1 MLRKNHKSIIYV
13 NYSPY
18 ENSGNILD
26 YLLENYNFVFL
37 FSIGFHNLG
46 KNRRF
51 NKLTIYK
58 NGKEIHEISLY
69 HMHVP
74 RKFVFFLV
82 PIRSS
87 INFFQIL
94 WQSILLKKQY
104 GKVDTYFSVN
114 AFAAFLGLVLKRI
127 GIVSKTIF
135 WVWDYYP
142 IVHPNKIVTIMRWQ
156 YWQFDRLSSR
166 SDRVVF
172 LNNRMKKQW
181 INKNVISK
189 STKYPIVPIGTDSMK
204 VAKVNRRKDIRLGFI
219 GVLKKS
225 QGLDLIFDAE
235 KILIKKFPKIRI
247 DIVGSGPDEEY
258 FKKRAKKSKLNIIFH
273 GLVEEKVFE
282 KILSRCTIGIAPY
295 VPDPSNVSFYGD
307 PGKVKRY
314 MSFGLPS
321 IITDV
326 FEFSKKLQKSG
337 SGVVIDYF
345 SPKKFVDA
353 IDKILSN
360 HNTYVKNVKQL
371 NKKYHYKKIYSKIFN

>member
-1 MLRKNHKSIIYV
+1 MLKKNHKSIIYV

-18 ENSGNILD
+18 ENSGKILD
-26 YLLENYNFVFL
+26 YLLENYHLIFV
-37 FSIGFHNLG
+37 FSIGFHDLG
-46 KNRRF
+46 NNRGF

-58 NGKEIHEISLY
+58 YGKEIQEIFLY

-74 RKFVFFLV
+74 ERFVFFLV

-94 WQSILLKKQY
+94 WRSILLKKQY
-104 GKVDTYFSVN
+104 GKIETFFSVN
-114 AFAAFLGLVLKRI
+114 AFTAFLGMVLKKI
-127 GIVSKTIF
+127 GIVKETIF

-142 IVHPNKIVTIMRWQ
+142 IRHPSKIVTIMRWQ
-156 YWQFDRLSSR
+156 YWQFDKLSSR

-181 INKNVISK
+181 IIKKVIPK
-189 STKYPIVPIGTDSMK
+189 SAKYPIVSIGTDFMK
-204 VAKVNRRKDIRLGFI
+204 VSKVKLKNDIRLGFI
-219 GVLKKS
+219 GVVKKS

-235 KILIKKFPKIRI
+235 KILIDQFPKIKI
-247 DIVGSGPDEEY
+247 DIIGSGPDEEY
-258 FKKRAKKSKLNIIFH
+258 FKKRAQRSKLKIIFH

-282 KILSRCTIGIAPY
+282 KILSDCTIGIAPY
-295 VPDPSNVSFYGD
+295 VPDPSNLSFYGD

-326 FEFSKKLQKSG
+326 FEFSRKLQKSG
-337 SGVVIDYF
+337 AGIVIDYF
-345 SPKKFVDA
+345 NPQEFVSA
-353 IDKILSN
+353 IDKIISN
-360 HNTYVKNVKQL
+360 YSTYVKKVKRL
-371 NKKYHYKKIYSKIFN
+371 NKKYYYRKIYSKIFN